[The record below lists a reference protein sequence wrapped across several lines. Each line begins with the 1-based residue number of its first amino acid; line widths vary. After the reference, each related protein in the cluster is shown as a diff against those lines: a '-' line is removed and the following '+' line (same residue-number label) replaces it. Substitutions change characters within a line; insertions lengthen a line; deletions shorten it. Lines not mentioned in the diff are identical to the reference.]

1 MSTELTSSDL
11 DQWSSRRDAQGQ
23 LPAVVRQLIM
33 STVRPERIR
42 FPADEGIALKG
53 LDGILSV
60 PGGAPPYVP
69 AGNSVWEASTQANS
83 KSKATRDYTKR
94 TNETSPGERASTTF
108 VFVTTRSWGYADWVE
123 AVSYTHLRAHETM

>member
-1 MSTELTSSDL
+1 LGTEFTSSDL
-11 DQWSSRRDAQGQ
+11 DQWSNRRDAQGQ

-42 FPADEGIALKG
+42 FPADEGIARKG

-69 AGNSVWEASTQANS
+69 AG
-83 KSKATRDYTKR
+83 
-94 TNETSPGERASTTF
+94 
-108 VFVTTRSWGYADWVE
+108 
-123 AVSYTHLRAHETM
+123 